1 MLAETPRGLPTIR
14 AYAGAA
20 ERLEAAFNQA
30 AGRNVA
36 WWGAFVGC
44 VFFPEFFLSFEFLLR
59 EREREEKKE
68 TRKLSLFALPSTR
81 TLRPKKKKKS
91 CAHWVGFRIDSSSSA
106 MLVAETALI
115 VALPASQVSP
125 RLAGLAL
132 VHAISLS
139 GSLQWAARQTAE
151 WEVSMTSVERMLEL
165 CHLPTEEDE
174 VGGGGNRGGGG
185 GGGGGGKGEGGK
197 GSTSFPLPPPP
208 PLPED
213 SPWPTTGN
221 LELQSVSAIYRS
233 GLPPVLRGVSFS
245 LPSGCRAGVVG
256 RSGSGKSSLVLA
268 LFRLI
273 PLTGGRI
280 LLGGVDVSSM
290 PLRRLRSALAVIPQD
305 PFLFA
310 GTVRTNLNP
319 LAGLADC
326 DDAKDEKDG
335 DDGTCEGSGSGGRR
349 RRAAASRRS
358 QNQRSHHRRLD
369 DAELWAA
376 LGAVGLKAAVRAL
389 PGKLDATI
397 AGGGENL
404 SVGQRQLLCAARAL
418 LRRPAL
424 LIADEATAN
433 VDAESDA
440 AIQAALRHG
449 GGDFGG
455 GGGEKS
461 GCFGKGTTVLTI
473 AHRLDTVMGCDAVL
487 VFGSGKLLESGN
499 PRELAK
505 KSDPPGP
512 FARLVAAAEKA
523 RSGGGKR

>member
-1 MLAETPRGLPTIR
+1 MVG
-14 AYAGAA
+14 
-20 ERLEAAFNQA
+20 RLCW
-30 AGRNVA
+30 VSY
-36 WWGAFVGC
+36 V
-44 VFFPEFFLSFEFLLR
+44 FLSFFPR
-59 EREREEKKE
+59 G
-68 TRKLSLFALPSTR
+68 F
-81 TLRPKKKKKS
+81 RPKKGKLETKGSSLPLLFLSPLDSDS
-91 CAHWVGFRIDSSSSA
+91 CARWVGFRIDGASSA
-106 MLVAETALI
+106 MLVAETALV
-115 VALPASQVSP
+115 VALPASRVSP

-139 GSLQWAARQTAE
+139 GSLQWAVRQTAE

-174 VGGGGNRGGGG
+174 VGGM
-185 GGGGGGKGEGGK
+185 GGGKSVGGVGK
-197 GSTSFPLPPPP
+197 AGTHGPPPLPPPA
-208 PLPED
+208 PLPAD
-213 SPWPTTGN
+213 SPWPESGA

-233 GLPPVLRGVSFS
+233 GLPPVLRGVSFN

-256 RSGSGKSSLVLA
+256 RSGSGKSSLVLT

-273 PLTGGRI
+273 PITGGRI
-280 LLGGVDVSSM
+280 LLGGVDISSM
-290 PLRRLRSALAVIPQD
+290 PLERLRSALAVIPQD

-326 DDAKDEKDG
+326 DYNENG
-335 DDGTCEGSGSGGRR
+335 GGGNEGSGSGRR
-349 RRAAASRRS
+349 RRRS
-358 QNQRSHHRRLD
+358 QQSHNHHRRLD

-376 LGAVGLKAAVRAL
+376 LDAVGLKSAVRAL
-389 PGKLDATI
+389 PGRLDGVV
-397 AGGGENL
+397 AGGGDNF

-440 AIQAALRHG
+440 AIQAALRR
-449 GGDFGG
+449 GG
-455 GGGEKS
+455 GGFGCGS
-461 GCFGKGTTVLTI
+461 GGGGSGSGIGGSGNVVGGGCFGEGTTVLTI
-473 AHRLDTVMGCDAVL
+473 AHRLETVMGCDAVL
-487 VFGSGKLLESGN
+487 VFGSGKLLESGV
-499 PRELAK
+499 PSELAR

-523 RSGGGKR
+523 RSGKR

>member
-1 MLAETPRGLPTIR
+1 MILT
-14 AYAGAA
+14 
-20 ERLEAAFNQA
+20 
-30 AGRNVA
+30 
-36 WWGAFVGC
+36 
-44 VFFPEFFLSFEFLLR
+44 FFSLQFFSFEVFSR
-59 EREREEKKE
+59 DGKEKRNGKE
-68 TRKLSLFALPSTR
+68 AHAVSPLPPSLSIPRFHFR
-81 TLRPKKKKKS
+81 S
-91 CAHWVGFRIDSSSSA
+91 CARWVGFRIDAASSA
-106 MLVAETALI
+106 MLIAETALV
-115 VALPASQVSP
+115 VALPASRVSP

-139 GSLQWAARQTAE
+139 GSLQWAVRQTAE

-165 CHLPTEEDE
+165 CHLPAEEDE
-174 VGGGGNRGGGG
+174 VGGAGAGAGGGG
-185 GGGGGGKGEGGK
+185 EGGGGKAGGV
-197 GSTSFPLPPPP
+197 PPPP
-208 PLPED
+208 REPPLPAD
-213 SPWPTTGN
+213 WPASGS
-221 LELQSVSAIYRS
+221 LELESVSAIYRS

-280 LLGGVDVSSM
+280 LLGGVDISSM
-290 PLRRLRSALAVIPQD
+290 PLERLRSALAVIPQD

-326 DDAKDEKDG
+326 DDDESG
-335 DDGTCEGSGSGGRR
+335 ETGGGENEGSGSGRR
-349 RRAAASRRS
+349 RRAFRRS
-358 QNQRSHHRRLD
+358 QSQHSHRHRRHLD

-376 LGAVGLKAAVRAL
+376 LDAVGLKAAVRAL
-389 PGKLDATI
+389 PGRLDATV

-449 GGDFGG
+449 GGGFGSGGGTGSKGGEGEGGFGVGGGVGGCDGG
-455 GGGEKS
+455 GG
-461 GCFGKGTTVLTI
+461 CFGEGTTVLTI

-487 VFGSGKLLESGN
+487 VFGSGKLLETGN
-499 PRELAK
+499 PAELARK
-505 KSDPPGP
+505 ADPPGP
-512 FARLVAAAEKA
+512 FARLVAAAERA
-523 RSGGGKR
+523 RSGGGAANKR

>member
-1 MLAETPRGLPTIR
+1 MLI
-14 AYAGAA
+14 
-20 ERLEAAFNQA
+20 
-30 AGRNVA
+30 
-36 WWGAFVGC
+36 
-44 VFFPEFFLSFEFLLR
+44 
-59 EREREEKKE
+59 
-68 TRKLSLFALPSTR
+68 
-81 TLRPKKKKKS
+81 
-91 CAHWVGFRIDSSSSA
+91 
-106 MLVAETALI
+106 AETALV
-115 VALPASQVSP
+115 VALPASRVSP

-139 GSLQWAARQTAE
+139 GSLQWAVRQTAE

-174 VGGGGNRGGGG
+174 VGGGASGSGK
-185 GGGGGGKGEGGK
+185 GGGKEK
-197 GSTSFPLPPPP
+197 EKEKENLALLP

-213 SPWPTTGN
+213 SPWPTSGA

-256 RSGSGKSSLVLA
+256 RSGSGKSSLVLS

-280 LLGGVDVSSM
+280 LLGGVDTSSM
-290 PLRRLRSALAVIPQD
+290 PLNRLRAALAVIPQD

-319 LAGLADC
+319 LAGLAEC
-326 DDAKDEKDG
+326 GGEGDDKEKEKEKDAPENAN
-335 DDGTCEGSGSGGRR
+335 EGSGSGRGRR
-349 RRAAASRRS
+349 RRAAPRRS
-358 QNQRSHHRRLD
+358 SSANHQQRSHTRRFD

-376 LGAVGLKAAVRAL
+376 LEAVGLKAAVRAL
-389 PGKLDATI
+389 PGKLDATV

-449 GGDFGG
+449 GGGFGG
-455 GGGEKS
+455 GGGGGGGGSRKES
-461 GCFGKGTTVLTI
+461 GGVTVGGGGSRSGGGCFGEGTTVLTI

-487 VFGSGKLLESGN
+487 VFGSGKLLENGN
-499 PRELAK
+499 PAELAR

-523 RSGGGKR
+523 RSGGKR

>member
-1 MLAETPRGLPTIR
+1 MLI
-14 AYAGAA
+14 
-20 ERLEAAFNQA
+20 
-30 AGRNVA
+30 
-36 WWGAFVGC
+36 
-44 VFFPEFFLSFEFLLR
+44 
-59 EREREEKKE
+59 
-68 TRKLSLFALPSTR
+68 
-81 TLRPKKKKKS
+81 
-91 CAHWVGFRIDSSSSA
+91 
-106 MLVAETALI
+106 AETALV
-115 VALPASQVSP
+115 VALPASRVSP

-139 GSLQWAARQTAE
+139 GSLQWAVRQTAE

-174 VGGGGNRGGGG
+174 VGGGASGSGK
-185 GGGGGGKGEGGK
+185 GGGKEK
-197 GSTSFPLPPPP
+197 EKENLALLPP

-213 SPWPTTGN
+213 SPWPTSGA
-221 LELQSVSAIYRS
+221 LELHSVSAIYRS

-256 RSGSGKSSLVLA
+256 RSGSGKSSLVLS

-280 LLGGVDVSSM
+280 LLGGVDISSM
-290 PLRRLRSALAVIPQD
+290 SLSRLRAALAVIPQD

-319 LAGLADC
+319 LAGLAEC
-326 DDAKDEKDG
+326 GGEGDDKEKEKEKDAPENAN
-335 DDGTCEGSGSGGRR
+335 EGSGSGSGRR
-349 RRAAASRRS
+349 RRAASRRS
-358 QNQRSHHRRLD
+358 SSANHQQRSHTRRFD

-376 LGAVGLKAAVRAL
+376 LEAVGLKAAVRAL
-389 PGKLDATI
+389 PGKLDATV

-433 VDAESDA
+433 VDSESDA

-449 GGDFGG
+449 GGCFGG
-455 GGGEKS
+455 GGEGSRKES
-461 GCFGKGTTVLTI
+461 GGVTVGGGSGSGGGCFGEGTTVLTI

-487 VFGSGKLLESGN
+487 VFGSGKLLENGN
-499 PRELAK
+499 PAELAR

-523 RSGGGKR
+523 RSGGKR

>member
-1 MLAETPRGLPTIR
+1 MSCSQLSS
-14 AYAGAA
+14 
-20 ERLEAAFNQA
+20 LEH
-30 AGRNVA
+30 
-36 WWGAFVGC
+36 
-44 VFFPEFFLSFEFLLR
+44 
-59 EREREEKKE
+59 K
-68 TRKLSLFALPSTR
+68 
-81 TLRPKKKKKS
+81 TLS
-91 CAHWVGFRIDSSSSA
+91 CAHWVGFRIDGVISA
-106 MLVAETALI
+106 VLVAETALV
-115 VALPASQVSP
+115 VALPASRVSP

-132 VHAISLS
+132 SHAISLCR
-139 GSLQWAARQTAE
+139 SLQWAVRQTAE

-174 VGGGGNRGGGG
+174 VGLK
-185 GGGGGGKGEGGK
+185 GGGGKGGV
-197 GSTSFPLPPPP
+197 GSSPPPP
-208 PLPED
+208 PLPAD
-213 SPWPTTGN
+213 APWPTSGE

-268 LFRLI
+268 LFRMI
-273 PLTGGRI
+273 PLTGGRV

-290 PLRRLRSALAVIPQD
+290 PLERLRSALAVIPQD

-319 LAGLADC
+319 LAGLAEC
-326 DDAKDEKDG
+326 GDG
-335 DDGTCEGSGSGGRR
+335 DDGGDDGGGGGGDCSENGNNNNEGSGSGKRR
-349 RRAAASRRS
+349 RTALRRS
-358 QNQRSHHRRLD
+358 HRQQNHYRRLD

-376 LGAVGLKAAVRAL
+376 LEAVGLKAAVRAL
-389 PGKLDATI
+389 PGRLDAAV

-440 AIQAALRHG
+440 AIQAALRRG
-449 GGDFGG
+449 GSASGGNGASGDGANVGG
-455 GGGEKS
+455 
-461 GCFGKGTTVLTI
+461 GCFGEGTTVLTI
-473 AHRLDTVMGCDAVL
+473 AHRLDTVMTCDTVL
-487 VFGSGKLLESGN
+487 VFGSGKLLESGQ
-499 PRELAK
+499 PAELAR

-512 FARLVAAAEKA
+512 FARLVAAAERA
-523 RSGGGKR
+523 RSGGKR